1 MINPSIPE
9 EEMNFDFGLDDI
21 LKTTNEASSE
31 PTDSEN
37 TSDFMEDVQQ
47 TIEQHTTENENT
59 ESKSVVEEQVT
70 EPQQPLYNNDVYS
83 AALDV
88 LKENNLLNIP
98 DDIGDINQETW
109 NDLIAQNKQDQKTA
123 ILNELRMNAGDPKI
137 TELFDYVYQGGSWH
151 GFEEMKDT
159 INNEINIESLNT
171 KEEDDQRYLIDSY
184 LREGL
189 DPRNPA
195 HQRRIENVPNEVE
208 NYFDRLE
215 AEEIAGEA
223 KNYFLNKVNEH
234 KQLVVQQ
241 QQVAQQE
248 QQQIQLQQQQQQQ
261 EWINDF
267 RQTLNEKSWSQI
279 KKDNV
284 VRQFDIVELDDGR
297 EMEMWR
303 YKFNEL
309 WKDPNLTQVFI
320 DFISDLDPTTLQ
332 FKSRGVPVNKQV
344 TSTIQNLINSK
355 KQNNSKG
362 QYSDKRQL
370 DSSSQKI
377 DPRNI

>member
-1 MINPSIPE
+1 MIDPSIPE

-31 PTDSEN
+31 PTDSED
-37 TSDFMEDVQQ
+37 TSNFMEDVQQ
-47 TIEQHTTENENT
+47 TIEQHTAENEP
-59 ESKSVVEEQVT
+59 VVEEQVT
-70 EPQQPLYNNDVYS
+70 EQQQPSYNNDVYS

-88 LKENNLLNIP
+88 LRENNLLNIP

-109 NDLIAQNKQDQKTA
+109 NDLIEQNKQNQRSA
-123 ILNELRMNAGDPKI
+123 ILNEMRMNAADPKI

-151 GFEEMKDT
+151 GFEEMKQT
-159 INNEINIESLNT
+159 ISDEINIESLNT
-171 KEEDDQRYLIDSY
+171 QEADDQRYLIDSY

-189 DPRNPA
+189 DPQNPA
-195 HQRRIENVPNEVE
+195 HQRRIENIPNEVE

-215 AEEIAGEA
+215 AEDIAQEA
-223 KNYFLNKVNEH
+223 KNYFLGKVNEQ
-234 KQLVVQQ
+234 KQMVAYQQ
-241 QQVAQQE
+241 QQAQQQE
-248 QQQIQLQQQQQQQ
+248 LQHQQQQAQQQQ

-267 RQTLNEKSWSQI
+267 RQTLNQRNWSQN
-279 KKDNV
+279 KKNNV

-320 DFISDLDPTTLQ
+320 DFISDLDPHTLQ
-332 FKSRGVPVNKQV
+332 FNSRGVSVNKQV

-355 KQNNSKG
+355 QQNRSKG
-362 QYSDKRQL
+362 QYSDKRQS
-370 DSSSQKI
+370 DSSVQRI

>member
-1 MINPSIPE
+1 MIDPSIPE

-31 PTDSEN
+31 PTDSED
-37 TSDFMEDVQQ
+37 TSNFMEDVQQ
-47 TIEQHTTENENT
+47 TIEQYTAENDPA
-59 ESKSVVEEQVT
+59 VEEQT
-70 EPQQPLYNNDVYS
+70 IEQPKPSYNNDVYS

-88 LKENNLLNIP
+88 LRENNLLNIP

-109 NDLIAQNKQDQKTA
+109 NDLIEQNKQYQRST
-123 ILNELRMNAGDPKI
+123 ILNEMRMNAADPKI

-151 GFEEMKDT
+151 GFEEMKQT
-159 INNEINIESLNT
+159 ISDEINIESLNT
-171 KEEDDQRYLIDSY
+171 QEADDQRYLIDSY

-189 DPRNPA
+189 DPQNPA

-215 AEEIAGEA
+215 AEDIAQEA
-223 KNYFLNKVNEH
+223 KNYFLGKVNEQ
-234 KQLVVQQ
+234 KQMVAYQQQEAQQQEFHYQQ
-241 QQVAQQE
+241 QQA
-248 QQQIQLQQQQQQQ
+248 QQQQQ
-261 EWINDF
+261 WINDF
-267 RQTLNEKSWSQI
+267 RQTLNEKSWSQN
-279 KKDNV
+279 KKNNV
-284 VRQFDIVELDDGR
+284 VKQFDIVELDDGR

-320 DFISDLDPTTLQ
+320 DFISDLDPHTLQ
-332 FKSRGVPVNKQV
+332 FNSRGVSVNKQV

-355 KQNNSKG
+355 QQNRSKG
-362 QYSDKRQL
+362 QYSDKRQS
-370 DSSSQKI
+370 DSSVQRI

>member
-1 MINPSIPE
+1 MIDPSIPE

-31 PTDSEN
+31 PTDSED
-37 TSDFMEDVQQ
+37 TSNFMEDVQQ
-47 TIEQHTTENENT
+47 TIEQHTAEN
-59 ESKSVVEEQVT
+59 KPVVEEQT
-70 EPQQPLYNNDVYS
+70 IEQPKPSYNNDVYS

-88 LKENNLLNIP
+88 LRENNLLNIP

-109 NDLIAQNKQDQKTA
+109 NDLIEQNKQNQRST
-123 ILNELRMNAGDPKI
+123 ILNEMRMNAADPKI

-151 GFEEMKDT
+151 GFEEMKQT
-159 INNEINIESLNT
+159 INDEINIESLNT
-171 KEEDDQRYLIDSY
+171 QEADDQRYLIDSY

-189 DPRNPA
+189 DPQNPA

-215 AEEIAGEA
+215 AEDIAQEA
-223 KNYFLNKVNEH
+223 KNYFLGKVNEQ
-234 KQLVVQQ
+234 KQMVAYQQQEAQQQEFHHQQ
-241 QQVAQQE
+241 QQA
-248 QQQIQLQQQQQQQ
+248 QQQQQ
-261 EWINDF
+261 WINDF
-267 RQTLNEKSWSQI
+267 RQTLNEKSWSQN
-279 KKDNV
+279 KKNNV
-284 VRQFDIVELDDGR
+284 VKQFDIVELDDGR

-320 DFISDLDPTTLQ
+320 DFISDLDPHTLQ
-332 FKSRGVPVNKQV
+332 FNSRGVSVNKQV

-355 KQNNSKG
+355 QQNRSKG
-362 QYSDKRQL
+362 QYNDKRQS
-370 DSSSQKI
+370 DSSIQNI

>member
-1 MINPSIPE
+1 MIDPSIPE

-31 PTDSEN
+31 STDSEN
-37 TSDFMEDVQQ
+37 TSNFMEDVQQ
-47 TIEQHTTENENT
+47 TIEQHATEENEP
-59 ESKSVVEEQVT
+59 VVEEQVT
-70 EPQQPLYNNDVYS
+70 EQQQPSYNEDVYS

-109 NDLIAQNKQDQKTA
+109 NELIEQNKQNQRDA
-123 ILNELRMNAGDPKI
+123 ILNEMRMNAADPKI

-151 GFEEMKDT
+151 GFEEMKQT
-159 INNEINIESLNT
+159 INDEINIESLNT
-171 KEEDDQRYLIDSY
+171 QEEDDQRYLIDSY

-189 DPRNPA
+189 DPQNPA
-195 HQRRIENVPNEVE
+195 HQRRIENIPNEVN

-215 AEEIAGEA
+215 AEDIAQEA
-223 KNYFLNKVNEH
+223 KNYFLTKVNEQ
-234 KQLVVQQ
+234 KQIIAYQQ
-241 QQVAQQE
+241 QQVKEQE
-248 QQQIQLQQQQQQQ
+248 LQQQQYQAQQQQ

-267 RQTLNEKSWSQI
+267 RKTLNEKNWSQN

-320 DFISDLDPTTLQ
+320 DFISDLDPNTLQ

-355 KQNNSKG
+355 KQNRSKG
-362 QYSDKRQL
+362 QYGDKRQV
-370 DSSSQKI
+370 DSSIQRI

>member
-1 MINPSIPE
+1 MIDPSIPE

-31 PTDSEN
+31 PTDSED
-37 TSDFMEDVQQ
+37 TSNFMEDVQQ
-47 TIEQHTTENENT
+47 TIEHHTTENEP
-59 ESKSVVEEQVT
+59 VVEEQVT
-70 EPQQPLYNNDVYS
+70 KQQQPSYNNDVYS

-88 LKENNLLNIP
+88 LRENNLLNIP

-109 NDLIAQNKQDQKTA
+109 NDLIEQNKQNQRAA
-123 ILNELRMNAGDPKI
+123 ILNEMRMNAADPKI

-151 GFEEMKDT
+151 GFEEMKQT
-159 INNEINIESLNT
+159 ISDEINIESLNT
-171 KEEDDQRYLIDSY
+171 QEADDQRYLIDSY

-189 DPRNPA
+189 DPQNPA
-195 HQRRIENVPNEVE
+195 HQRRIENIPNEVE

-215 AEEIAGEA
+215 AEDIAQEA
-223 KNYFLNKVNEH
+223 KNYFLGKVNEQ
-234 KQLVVQQ
+234 KQMVAYQQ
-241 QQVAQQE
+241 QQAQQQE
-248 QQQIQLQQQQQQQ
+248 LQHQQQQAQQQQ

-267 RQTLNEKSWSQI
+267 RQTLNQKNWSQN
-279 KKDNV
+279 KKNNV
-284 VRQFDIVELDDGR
+284 VKQFDIVELDDGR

-320 DFISDLDPTTLQ
+320 DFISDLDPHTLQ
-332 FKSRGVPVNKQV
+332 FNSRGVPVNKQV

-355 KQNNSKG
+355 QQNRSKG
-362 QYSDKRQL
+362 QYSDKRQSN
-370 DSSSQKI
+370 SSIQSI

>member
-1 MINPSIPE
+1 MIDPSIPE

-31 PTDSEN
+31 PTDSED
-37 TSDFMEDVQQ
+37 TSNFMEDVQQ
-47 TIEQHTTENENT
+47 TIEQHTAENEP
-59 ESKSVVEEQVT
+59 VVEEQT
-70 EPQQPLYNNDVYS
+70 IEQPKPSYNNDVYS

-88 LKENNLLNIP
+88 LRENNLLNIP

-109 NDLIAQNKQDQKTA
+109 NDLIEQNKQDQRTT
-123 ILNELRMNAGDPKI
+123 ILNEMRMNAADPKI

-151 GFEEMKDT
+151 GFEEMKQT
-159 INNEINIESLNT
+159 INDEINIESLNT
-171 KEEDDQRYLIDSY
+171 QEADDQRYLIDSY

-189 DPRNPA
+189 DPQNPA

-215 AEEIAGEA
+215 AEDIAQEA
-223 KNYFLNKVNEH
+223 KNYFLGKVNEQ
-234 KQLVVQQ
+234 KQMVAYQQQEAQQ
-241 QQVAQQE
+241 QQHQHQQ
-248 QQQIQLQQQQQQQ
+248 QQQQQQQ

-267 RQTLNEKSWSQI
+267 RQTLNEKSWSQN
-279 KKDNV
+279 KKNNV
-284 VRQFDIVELDDGR
+284 VKQFDIVELDDGR

-320 DFISDLDPTTLQ
+320 DFISDLDPHTLQ
-332 FKSRGVPVNKQV
+332 FNSRGVSVNKQV

-355 KQNNSKG
+355 QQNRSKG
-362 QYSDKRQL
+362 QYNDKRQS
-370 DSSSQKI
+370 DSSIQNI

>member
-1 MINPSIPE
+1 MIDPSIPE

-31 PTDSEN
+31 STDSEN
-37 TSDFMEDVQQ
+37 TSNFMEDVQQ
-47 TIEQHTTENENT
+47 TIEQHAAEEN
-59 ESKSVVEEQVT
+59 KPVVEEQVT
-70 EPQQPLYNNDVYS
+70 EQQQPSYNDDVYS

-109 NDLIAQNKQDQKTA
+109 NELIEQNKQNQRDA
-123 ILNELRMNAGDPKI
+123 ILNELRMNAADPKI

-151 GFEEMKDT
+151 GFEEMKQT
-159 INNEINIESLNT
+159 INDEINIESLNAQ
-171 KEEDDQRYLIDSY
+171 EEDDQRYLIDSY

-189 DPRNPA
+189 DPQNPA
-195 HQRRIENVPNEVE
+195 HQRRIENIPNEVN

-215 AEEIAGEA
+215 AEDIAQEA
-223 KNYFLNKVNEH
+223 KNYFLNKVNEQ
-234 KQLVVQQ
+234 KQIIEYQQ
-241 QQVAQQE
+241 QQAKEQE
-248 QQQIQLQQQQQQQ
+248 LQQQQYQAQQQQ
-261 EWINDF
+261 EWINNF
-267 RQTLNEKSWSQI
+267 RQTLNEKNWSQN

-284 VRQFDIVELDDGR
+284 VKQFDIVELDDGR

-309 WKDPNLTQVFI
+309 WKNPNLTQVFI
-320 DFISDLDPTTLQ
+320 DFISDLDPHTLQ

-344 TSTIQNLINSK
+344 TSTIQNLINNK
-355 KQNNSKG
+355 KQNRSKG
-362 QYSDKRQL
+362 QYGDKRQV
-370 DSSSQKI
+370 DSSIQRI

>member
-1 MINPSIPE
+1 MIDPSIPE

-31 PTDSEN
+31 PTDSED
-37 TSDFMEDVQQ
+37 TSNFMEDVQQ
-47 TIEQHTTENENT
+47 TIEQHTTENEPA
-59 ESKSVVEEQVT
+59 VEEQAT
-70 EPQQPLYNNDVYS
+70 EQPKPSYNNDVYS

-109 NDLIAQNKQDQKTA
+109 NDLIEQNKQDQRSA
-123 ILNELRMNAGDPKI
+123 ILNEMRMNAADPKI

-151 GFEEMKDT
+151 GFEEMKQT
-159 INNEINIESLNT
+159 INDEINIESLNT
-171 KEEDDQRYLIDSY
+171 QEADDQRYLIDSY

-189 DPRNPA
+189 DPQNPA
-195 HQRRIENVPNEVE
+195 HQRRIENVPSEVE

-215 AEEIAGEA
+215 AEDIAQEA
-223 KNYFLNKVNEH
+223 KNYFLGKVNEQ
-234 KQLVVQQ
+234 KQIIAYQQQEAQQEQEQVQQ
-241 QQVAQQE
+241 QQA
-248 QQQIQLQQQQQQQ
+248 QQQQ

-267 RQTLNEKSWSQI
+267 RQTLNEKSWSQN

-320 DFISDLDPTTLQ
+320 DFISDLDPHTLQ
-332 FKSRGVPVNKQV
+332 FKSRGVSVNKQV

-355 KQNNSKG
+355 QQNRSKG
-362 QYSDKRQL
+362 QYSDKRQS
-370 DSSSQKI
+370 DSSVQRI

>member
-1 MINPSIPE
+1 MIDPSIPE

-47 TIEQHTTENENT
+47 TIEHHTAENEPA
-59 ESKSVVEEQVT
+59 VEEQVT
-70 EPQQPLYNNDVYS
+70 EQQQPSYNNDVYS

-88 LKENNLLNIP
+88 LRENNLLNIP

-109 NDLIAQNKQDQKTA
+109 NELIEQNKQNQRSA
-123 ILNELRMNAGDPKI
+123 ILNEMRMNAADPKI

-151 GFEEMKDT
+151 GFEEMKQT
-159 INNEINIESLNT
+159 ISDEINIESLNT
-171 KEEDDQRYLIDSY
+171 QEADDQRYLIDSY

-189 DPRNPA
+189 DPQNPA
-195 HQRRIENVPNEVE
+195 HQRRIENIPNEVE

-215 AEEIAGEA
+215 AEDIAQEA
-223 KNYFLNKVNEH
+223 KNYFLGKVNEQ
-234 KQLVVQQ
+234 KQMVAYQQEQAKQQELQRQQ
-241 QQVAQQE
+241 QQA
-248 QQQIQLQQQQQQQ
+248 QQQQ

-267 RQTLNEKSWSQI
+267 RQTLNQRNWSQN
-279 KKDNV
+279 KKNNV
-284 VRQFDIVELDDGR
+284 VKQFDIVELDDGR

-320 DFISDLDPTTLQ
+320 DFISDLDPHTLQ
-332 FKSRGVPVNKQV
+332 FNSRGVPVNKQV

-355 KQNNSKG
+355 KQNRSKG
-362 QYSDKRQL
+362 QYSDKRQSN
-370 DSSSQKI
+370 SSVQRI

>member
-1 MINPSIPE
+1 MIDPSIPE

-47 TIEQHTTENENT
+47 TIEHHTAENEPA
-59 ESKSVVEEQVT
+59 VEEQVT
-70 EPQQPLYNNDVYS
+70 EQQQPSYNNDVYS

-88 LKENNLLNIP
+88 LRENNLLNIP

-109 NDLIAQNKQDQKTA
+109 NDLIEQNKQNQRSA
-123 ILNELRMNAGDPKI
+123 ILNEMRMNAADPKI

-151 GFEEMKDT
+151 GFEEMKQT
-159 INNEINIESLNT
+159 ISDEINIESLNT
-171 KEEDDQRYLIDSY
+171 QETDDQRYLIDSY

-189 DPRNPA
+189 DPQNPA
-195 HQRRIENVPNEVE
+195 HQRRIENIPNEVE

-215 AEEIAGEA
+215 AEDIAQEA
-223 KNYFLNKVNEH
+223 KNYFLGKVNEQ
-234 KQLVVQQ
+234 KQMVAYQQ
-241 QQVAQQE
+241 QQAQQQE
-248 QQQIQLQQQQQQQ
+248 LQYQQQQAQQQQ

-267 RQTLNEKSWSQI
+267 RQTLNQRNWSQN
-279 KKDNV
+279 KKNNV
-284 VRQFDIVELDDGR
+284 VKQFDIVELDDGR

-320 DFISDLDPTTLQ
+320 DFISDLDPHTLQ
-332 FKSRGVPVNKQV
+332 FNSRGVPVNKQV

-355 KQNNSKG
+355 KQNRSKG
-362 QYSDKRQL
+362 QYSDKRQSN
-370 DSSSQKI
+370 SSVQRI

>member
-1 MINPSIPE
+1 MIDPSIPE

-31 PTDSEN
+31 PTDSED
-37 TSDFMEDVQQ
+37 TSNFMEDVQQ
-47 TIEQHTTENENT
+47 TIEQHTTENEPA
-59 ESKSVVEEQVT
+59 VEEQAT
-70 EPQQPLYNNDVYS
+70 EQPKPSYNNDVYS

-109 NDLIAQNKQDQKTA
+109 NDLIEQNKQDQRSA
-123 ILNELRMNAGDPKI
+123 ILNEMRMNAADPKI

-151 GFEEMKDT
+151 GFEEMKQT
-159 INNEINIESLNT
+159 INDEINIESLNT
-171 KEEDDQRYLIDSY
+171 QEADDQRYLIDSY

-189 DPRNPA
+189 DPQNPA
-195 HQRRIENVPNEVE
+195 HQRRIENVPSEVE

-215 AEEIAGEA
+215 AEDIAQEA
-223 KNYFLNKVNEH
+223 KNYFLCKVNEQ
-234 KQLVVQQ
+234 KQIIAYQQQEAQQEQEQVQQ
-241 QQVAQQE
+241 QQA
-248 QQQIQLQQQQQQQ
+248 QQQQ

-267 RQTLNEKSWSQI
+267 RQTLNEKSWSQN

-320 DFISDLDPTTLQ
+320 DFISDLDPHTLQ
-332 FKSRGVPVNKQV
+332 FKSRGVSVNKQV

-355 KQNNSKG
+355 QQNRSKG
-362 QYSDKRQL
+362 QYSDKRQS
-370 DSSSQKI
+370 DSSVQRI

>member
-31 PTDSEN
+31 PTDSED
-37 TSDFMEDVQQ
+37 TSNFMEDVQQ
-47 TIEQHTTENENT
+47 TIEQHTAENDP
-59 ESKSVVEEQVT
+59 VAPEEQVI
-70 EPQQPLYNNDVYS
+70 EAPKPSYDNDVYS

-109 NDLIAQNKQDQKTA
+109 NDLIEQNKQDQRSA
-123 ILNELRMNAGDPKI
+123 ILNELRMNAADPKI

-151 GFEEMKDT
+151 GFEEMKQT
-159 INNEINIESLNT
+159 INDEINIESLNT
-171 KEEDDQRYLIDSY
+171 QEADDQRYLIDSY

-189 DPRNPA
+189 DPQNPA

-215 AEEIAGEA
+215 AEDIAQEA
-223 KNYFLNKVNEH
+223 KNYFLGKVNEQ
-234 KQLVVQQ
+234 KQMVAHQQQEAQQQEQYQQ
-241 QQVAQQE
+241 QQKA
-248 QQQIQLQQQQQQQ
+248 QQQQ

-267 RQTLNEKSWSQI
+267 RQTLNEKSWSQN
-279 KKDNV
+279 KKNNV
-284 VRQFDIVELDDGR
+284 VKQFDIVELDDGR

-320 DFISDLDPTTLQ
+320 DFISDLDPHTLQ
-332 FKSRGVPVNKQV
+332 FNSRGVPVNKQV

-355 KQNNSKG
+355 KQNRSKG
-362 QYSDKRQL
+362 QYSDKRQS
-370 DSSSQKI
+370 DSSTQNI

>member
-1 MINPSIPE
+1 MIDPSIPE

-31 PTDSEN
+31 PTDSED
-37 TSDFMEDVQQ
+37 TSNFMEDVQE
-47 TIEQHTTENENT
+47 TIEQHTAENEP
-59 ESKSVVEEQVT
+59 VVEEQVT
-70 EPQQPLYNNDVYS
+70 EQQKPSYNNDVYS

-88 LKENNLLNIP
+88 LRENNLLNIP

-109 NDLIAQNKQDQKTA
+109 NDLIEQNKQNQRSA
-123 ILNELRMNAGDPKI
+123 ILNEMRMNAADPKI

-151 GFEEMKDT
+151 GFEEMKQT
-159 INNEINIESLNT
+159 INDEINIESLNT
-171 KEEDDQRYLIDSY
+171 QEADDQRYLIDSY

-189 DPRNPA
+189 DPQNPA
-195 HQRRIENVPNEVE
+195 HQRRIENIPNEVE

-215 AEEIAGEA
+215 AEDIAQEA
-223 KNYFLNKVNEH
+223 KNYFLGKVNEQ
-234 KQLVVQQ
+234 KQMVAYQQ
-241 QQVAQQE
+241 QQAQQQE
-248 QQQIQLQQQQQQQ
+248 LQQQQQQAQQQQ

-267 RQTLNEKSWSQI
+267 RQTLNQRNWSQN
-279 KKDNV
+279 KKNNV

-320 DFISDLDPTTLQ
+320 DFISDLDPHTLQ
-332 FKSRGVPVNKQV
+332 FNSRGVPVNKQV

-355 KQNNSKG
+355 KQNRSNG
-362 QYSDKRQL
+362 QYSDKRQSN
-370 DSSSQKI
+370 SSVQRI